1 MSNTT
6 NTEIQEI
13 KQLIQDLSERVDKR
27 FDKIEEKVEKRFFQV
42 EEKIESLRNQQ
53 VETEKSV
60 VEVKGLMEGWKP
72 MINKLPDLSQQLG
85 QQHALEANS
94 DYCYF

>member
-27 FDKIEEKVEKRFFQV
+27 FDKLEQEVKELQIVSA
-42 EEKIESLRNQQ
+42 KIE
-53 VETEKSV
+53 
-60 VEVKGLMEGWKP
+60 GLMKGWEP

-94 DYCYF
+94 YYCHF